1 MKVIKI
7 FLIVGMAL
15 LSVSCDKWLDVKP
28 QSQLDRDDLFSSENG
43 YSDALIGVYAELCDG
58 SLYGRELTYG
68 ALYVMAGYYD
78 KGNMMGEFPYLY
90 QYLYKKDNT
99 NKQDYVINI
108 IDAFWSKI
116 YTQIAN
122 LNAMLQTIDGNKNLF
137 SGENYNVIKGEAI
150 GLRAFLHFELLRMFG
165 EPYAKDKDAESI
177 PYVDEFTT
185 SVTRLYT
192 VDEIITLVLKDLETA
207 KGLLENDPIHLGT
220 TPSTVLASKVTV
232 DANNNIYAW
241 HNRRFHFNY
250 YAAIATMARV
260 YLWKGDKANA
270 LSKAL
275 EVIAAQE
282 EKFPWVIAGN
292 LMNIGSD
299 KISDKIQDATF
310 ATEHIFALN
319 ATKLETLSDG
329 YLYGGQGSLLLTDRS
344 IYPSSFDYRYKNL
357 FKILDGTTLYVTRKY
372 ESLSNVSAA
381 FKNRIPMIRISEM
394 YYIAAECEG
403 DGTLATD
410 YLNAVR
416 NNRGLTAEKLENLTP
431 DLLKNEIFKEYQKE
445 FYGEGKLWYYYKR
458 TLAPTIEANKNY
470 FTSIDLYTFDRP
482 ENEDAYRF

>member
-1 MKVIKI
+1 
-7 FLIVGMAL
+7 
-15 LSVSCDKWLDVKP
+15 
-28 QSQLDRDDLFSSENG
+28 
-43 YSDALIGVYAELCDG
+43 
-58 SLYGRELTYG
+58 
-68 ALYVMAGYYD
+68 MAGYYD

-250 YAAIATMARV
+250 Y
-260 YLWKGDKANA
+260 
-270 LSKAL
+270 
-275 EVIAAQE
+275 
-282 EKFPWVIAGN
+282 
-292 LMNIGSD
+292 GS
-299 KISDKIQDATF
+299 
-310 ATEHIFALN
+310 N
-319 ATKLETLSDG
+319 
-329 YLYGGQGSLLLTDRS
+329 
-344 IYPSSFDYRYKNL
+344 
-357 FKILDGTTLYVTRKY
+357 
-372 ESLSNVSAA
+372 
-381 FKNRIPMIRISEM
+381 
-394 YYIAAECEG
+394 
-403 DGTLATD
+403 
-410 YLNAVR
+410 R
-416 NNRGLTAEKLENLTP
+416 NNGTSVFVERG
-431 DLLKNEIFKEYQKE
+431 
-445 FYGEGKLWYYYKR
+445 
-458 TLAPTIEANKNY
+458 
-470 FTSIDLYTFDRP
+470 
-482 ENEDAYRF
+482 